1 MAQLFNY
8 GRGLPRP
15 FFLTRGGASLPQ
27 PDFSH
32 ETALARTGHRWI
44 AGVDEAGRGP
54 LAGPVTAAAVRL
66 RGEALPQGL
75 QDSKRLRAAARE
87 AVFAQIMAHAAV
99 GIGHAS
105 PAEIDAINIE
115 QATWLAM
122 ARAIAALPR
131 VPDYL
136 LIDGNRL
143 PRDLPCPGQAVVK
156 GDGRVMSI
164 AAASIIAKVTRD
176 RIMAQLDHEYPG
188 YGWASNAGYPT
199 KRHINAIA
207 DLGVTPEH
215 RRSFAPIR
223 KILCPDIT

>member
-1 MAQLFNY
+1 M
-8 GRGLPRP
+8 
-15 FFLTRGGASLPQ
+15 SLSH

-32 ETALARTGHRWI
+32 ELHLSRNGAQWI
-44 AGVDEAGRGP
+44 VGVDEVGRGP

-66 RGEALPQGL
+66 NPEDLPQGL
-75 QDSKRLRAAARE
+75 QDSKRLSAKLRE
-87 AVFAQIMAHAAV
+87 ALFGQIMLCAEV

-105 PAEIDAINIE
+105 PAEIDEINIL
-115 QATWLAM
+115 QATYLAM
-122 ARAIAALPR
+122 TRAIAVLPR
-131 VPDYL
+131 APDHL

-143 PRDLPCPGQAVVK
+143 PRDLPCPAQAVVK
-156 GDGRVMSI
+156 GDGKVMSI

-176 RIMAQLDHEYPG
+176 RIMADLGRRYPG
-188 YGWASNAGYPT
+188 YGWAENAGYPT

-223 KILCPDIT
+223 KILCPDVT